1 MADQKLSEP
10 QPHPTSHVL
19 NPPSTGTCPHLT
31 ASHLSVNLDC
41 NLNRSST
48 VGFVYRLRMDNLQ
61 SLLVCENH
69 AAAVKRISFAPD
81 ASDRFATLSSDCTIR
96 VWYDGLG
103 SGSEVNPHPHSHPVL
118 ALTLALALALTYI
131 HILHH
136 APTPTP

>member
-1 MADQKLSEP
+1 MNDTCQVQLSGPVASLSFSPDKVEVIAG
-10 QPHPTSHVL
+10 TS
-19 NPPSTGTCPHLT
+19 T
-31 ASHLSVNLDC
+31 
-41 NLNRSST
+41 
-48 VGFVYRLRMDNLQ
+48 GFVYRLRMDNLQ

>member
-1 MADQKLSEP
+1 M
-10 QPHPTSHVL
+10 HPALVSLHRTRALISTVTSIVT
-19 NPPSTGTCPHLT
+19 P
-31 ASHLSVNLDC
+31 
-41 NLNRSST
+41 T

-103 SGSEVNPHPHSHPVL
+103 AWAG
-118 ALTLALALALTYI
+118 LTSYI
-131 HILHH
+131 
-136 APTPTP
+136 